1 MYVVL
6 ISCFVVT
13 ARRPEFTSN
22 FTNRL
27 RKTSCEFGVFPL
39 CTPEKR
45 DGLWNVF
52 CARKTT
58 VNTLFSATLP
68 YLNICVE
75 VSSVVLC
82 CVALCFRSVVLC
94 LLCCV
99 TLRCVAL
106 CCGPLCCVVLLK
118 SSGFL
123 VLRRLRVVSNFGDG
137 DCGADEIHTRA
148 RAKF

>member
-39 CTPEKR
+39 CTPKKR

-52 CARKTT
+52 CARKIA

-68 YLNICVE
+68 YLKICVE
-75 VSSVVLC
+75 VSCVVLC

-106 CCGPLCCVVLLK
+106 RCVVVRCVVLR
-118 SSGFL
+118 F
-123 VLRRLRVVSNFGDG
+123 
-137 DCGADEIHTRA
+137 
-148 RAKF
+148 